1 MIRPCFSINKNADPT
16 RALLTARLYH
26 FPVAHLTVGL
36 TRTYI
41 LIYFCYLSMVNFNF
55 LEIKENEK
63 E

>member
-1 MIRPCFSINKNADPT
+1 MIKPYFLINKNADPT
-16 RALLTARLYH
+16 SALLTARLYH

-36 TRTYI
+36 TRFCI
-41 LIYFCYLSMVNFNF
+41 IIKFCYLSMVNF